1 MHAQGTNKRYALCE
15 SQTMKYGTDPTTL
28 DTAERDL
35 LQAISQQ
42 PNTSWYVWLD
52 CAFDVADE
60 LQTPIADKSINVY
73 QIKEMTD
80 MKHLGPRL
88 VQVFAP
94 GDDLKKVQ
102 TQLRP
107 WLTHASGRPM
117 LSLWASDQSAH
128 TLAKHLQAWS
138 WAYTPDKEAVLLRL
152 ADTRSACS
160 LQQTLQP
167 AQWHGLTAPLRQW
180 LYINR
185 QGKVTTL
192 PVGPSFDA
200 PNHAATQLP
209 LVLDD
214 EQIQTMAN
222 TAEADALLHHIATQ
236 TPEVIPEGVLPSTM
250 HSYTTWVLHT
260 AEQRGVEKRSDKLS
274 LLMAACF
281 SRGKVMKDP
290 RLESLLTL
298 KNYSAGQLHHAL
310 AEQGLL
316 A

>member
-290 RLESLLTL
+290 RLESFLTL
-298 KNYSAGQLHHAL
+298 KNYTAGQLHHAL

>member
-1 MHAQGTNKRYALCE
+1 
-15 SQTMKYGTDPTTL
+15 MKYGTDPTTL

-185 QGKVTTL
+185 QGKVATL

-250 HSYTTWVLHT
+250 HTNT
-260 AEQRGVEKRSDKLS
+260 ALICELAQQYEIDHFADKMT
-274 LLMAACF
+274 LLISASMTKGEA
-281 SRGKVMKDP
+281 
-290 RLESLLTL
+290 L
-298 KNYSAGQLHHAL
+298 KNKANLNLLASKQYPKGQLAQHWPAKS
-310 AEQGLL
+310 
-316 A
+316 

>member
-1 MHAQGTNKRYALCE
+1 
-15 SQTMKYGTDPTTL
+15 MKYGTDQIKL
-28 DTAERDL
+28 DAAESDL
-35 LQAISQQ
+35 VQAISRQ
-42 PNTSWYVWLD
+42 PNTSWYAWLD
-52 CAFDVADE
+52 SAFDVADE
-60 LQTPIADKSINVY
+60 LQTPIADKSINIY
-73 QIKEMTD
+73 QLKEMTD
-80 MKHLGPRL
+80 MQHLGPRL

-94 GDDLKKVQ
+94 GDDVKQIQ

-128 TLAKHLQAWS
+128 TLAQHLQAWS
-138 WAYTPDKEAVLLRL
+138 WAYTPDQEAVLLRL

-185 QGKVTTL
+185 QGEVDSL
-192 PVGPSFDA
+192 PIGPASDA
-200 PNHAATQLP
+200 PNHAAAQPP
-209 LVLDD
+209 LVLDN
-214 EQIQTMAN
+214 EQIQTMAHA
-222 TAEADALLHHIATQ
+222 AEADALLHHIATQ
-236 TPEVIPEGVLPSTM
+236 TPEVIPDDVLPSTM
-250 HSYTTWVLHT
+250 HSYTTWVLHR
-260 AEQRGVEKRSDKLS
+260 AEQSGVEKRSDKLS

-290 RLESLLTL
+290 RLESLLTS
-298 KNYSAGQLHHAL
+298 KNYTSGQLHHAL